1 MPRTAKSFQQ
11 LPANVESALREFG
24 AAIRVARIRRRQSAQ
39 DFASRLGVT
48 LPTLRKLERGDP
60 GVAVATFVSAL
71 WVIGLLDR
79 LRDLAKPESDVMG
92 NILEASRLPR
102 RVRRSSH
109 DELDRL

>member
-1 MPRTAKSFQQ
+1 MPRTNKSFQQ
-11 LPANVESALREFG
+11 LPAPVQSALPELG
-24 AAIRVARIRRRQSAQ
+24 KAIRVARIRRRQSAQ

-71 WVIGLLDR
+71 WLIGLLDR

-92 NILEASRLPR
+92 NILETSRLPQ
-102 RVRRSSH
+102 RVRKSVH

>member
-1 MPRTAKSFQQ
+1 MPRTAKSFHQ
-11 LPANVESALREFG
+11 LPGSVRSALLEFG
-24 AAIRVARIRRRQSAQ
+24 RAIRVARIRRRQSAQ

-71 WVIGLLDR
+71 WLVGLLDR
-79 LRDLAKPESDVMG
+79 LRDLAKPENDVLG
-92 NILEASRLPR
+92 NMLETSRLPR
-102 RVRRSSH
+102 RVRKSTH

>member
-1 MPRTAKSFQQ
+1 MPRTNKSFQQ
-11 LPANVESALREFG
+11 LPANVEAALLELG
-24 AAIRVARIRRRQSAQ
+24 KSIRIARIRRRQSAQ

-71 WVIGLLDR
+71 WLIGMLDR
-79 LRDLAKPESDVMG
+79 LRDLAKPESDVLG
-92 NILEASRLPR
+92 NILETSRLPQ
-102 RVRRSSH
+102 RVRRSAH

>member
-1 MPRTAKSFQQ
+1 MPRTDKSFQQ
-11 LPANVESALREFG
+11 LPGNVQSALLELG
-24 AAIRVARIRRRQSAQ
+24 KAIRVARVRRRQSAR

-71 WVIGLLDR
+71 WLIGLLDR
-79 LRDLAKPESDVMG
+79 LRDLARPESDVLG
-92 NILEASRLPR
+92 NVLETSRLPR
-102 RVRRSSH
+102 RVRKSTH

>member
-1 MPRTAKSFQQ
+1 MPRTNKSFQQ
-11 LPANVESALREFG
+11 LPGSIASALLELG
-24 AAIRVARIRRRQSAQ
+24 KAIRVARIRRRQSVA

-71 WVIGLLDR
+71 WLIGLLDR
-79 LRDLAKPESDVMG
+79 LRDLAKPENYVLG
-92 NILEASRLPR
+92 NMLETSRLPQ
-102 RVRRSSH
+102 RVRKSAH

>member
-1 MPRTAKSFQQ
+1 MPRTDKSFQQ
-11 LPANVESALREFG
+11 LPGNVRSALLELG
-24 AAIRVARIRRRQSAQ
+24 QAIRVARIRRRQSAQ

-71 WVIGLLDR
+71 WLVGLLDR
-79 LRDLAKPESDVMG
+79 LRDLAKPENDVLG
-92 NILEASRLPR
+92 NMLEASRLPR
-102 RVRRSSH
+102 RVRKSTH

>member
-1 MPRTAKSFQQ
+1 MPQTEKSFQQ
-11 LPANVESALREFG
+11 LPSPVELALRELG
-24 AAIRVARIRRRQSAQ
+24 SAIRVARIRRRQSAQ

-71 WVIGLLDR
+71 WLVGLLDR
-79 LRDLAKPESDVMG
+79 LRDLAKPETDVLG
-92 NILEASRLPR
+92 NMLETSRLPQ
-102 RVRRSSH
+102 RVRKSTH

>member
-11 LPANVESALREFG
+11 LPAAVESALRELG
-24 AAIRVARIRRRQSAQ
+24 QAVRVARLRRRQSAQ

-60 GVAVATFVSAL
+60 GVALATFVTAL
-71 WVIGLLDR
+71 WLIGLLDR
-79 LRDLAKPESDVMG
+79 VRELARPESDVLG
-92 NILEASRLPR
+92 NMIETARLPR
-102 RVRRSSH
+102 RVRRSRH